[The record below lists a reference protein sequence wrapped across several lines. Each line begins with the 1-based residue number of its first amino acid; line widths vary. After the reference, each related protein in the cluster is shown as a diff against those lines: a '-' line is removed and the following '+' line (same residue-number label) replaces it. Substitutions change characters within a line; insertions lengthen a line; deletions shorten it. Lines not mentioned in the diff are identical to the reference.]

1 MIKVVNP
8 FNKNMDEVYTA
19 ANSCQCYCSINGS
32 FNLVETRSLGGTGGN
47 CACTNGTANM
57 NANRDL

>member
-19 ANSCQCYCSINGS
+19 ANSCECHCSVNLS
-32 FNLVETRSLGGTGGN
+32 FTMADTRSLGGTDRPCN
-47 CACTNGTANM
+47 CVYGTANR
-57 NANRDL
+57 NANYNL